1 MSKYNKTILTNAGLD
16 LAARASSG
24 KTKFTITRAA
34 TSTEKLAD
42 KSISELQKLTALPS
56 LMQYGEINNVA
67 DSAQDKSIVIG
78 TELVFNNKDLT
89 TGYNVNTIGL
99 FAKEEGTNKEILYAI
114 TTAVEPETMPDYKDK
129 VLFKFNMTMFVVVG
143 QTDNVSVNV
152 TDNGVVTQQQLSDV
166 IAKLPTKD
174 DLTKVRK
181 DSNDLAVLSNPDS
194 IVSSQTINL
203 DTFTTRG
210 ITKFQNAQ
218 LSSAGYMQ
226 AFDQSTTGLNGWIFN
241 IYSND
246 GASYIQIVHITNT
259 TYNQGAMYF
268 LRTKA
273 NGTST
278 EDFARMSTV
287 KDHAQFFPLTQR
299 DAKDVVARD
308 ENKSFNPDNVVDSGV
323 HRISSTKINA
333 KYDVTD
339 PKDPNSGYSFSGF
352 YWGWLFNLN
361 FDDSPT
367 SNAVYQL
374 LVINSGIYFREISV
388 KTNDFPAFNSFSFA
402 KDIAKLQTAI
412 DNLLKTKVNFS
423 DLIGYI
429 SDHNGNFLKETT
441 GNANAISEPGI
452 YLSKGTIDKLP
463 TKNWGILQV
472 IGITIPED
480 SSNHRK
486 VQIFYP
492 DILNKM
498 PYYRNLTD
506 TSFSAWQQFA
516 SQDDI
521 TNLINKVNTLGAVKK
536 VNNRL
541 PGSDGNVTLS
551 SFENPDF
558 VYTKKDTLDV
568 DKATTPGIYSLMDT
582 TLTCSINTNA
592 LNAVPGNTDGKTY
605 TGYLKVYKHDAAN
618 ITQELRI
625 YTGRAEPD
633 FTTSTRCIYGNSNYR
648 PNFQRS
654 ITDIDYK
661 SIINY
666 IDDKEVV
673 HQCADLTTGI
683 AYSKANPNIIVATP

>member
-1 MSKYNKTILTNAGLD
+1 MQKFGKTIITNAGRQMLTQVDGAKGKITYTKASLCAQDVKKLSEDDCLALTALTGVQMDTNLEVTDVRDNTVTVLASFNNANVTKD
-16 LAARASSG
+16 LTFNSIGWFA
-24 KTKFTITRAA
+24 KT
-34 TSTEKLAD
+34 SVDDTEKLLAVTPSETEQTLVAGKNGASTSSTDIEMIFARSHDTTVVVNPSSVGLVSKAQLSSATD
-42 KSISELQKLTALPS
+42 K
-56 LMQYGEINNVA
+56 INN
-67 DSAQDKSIVIG
+67 DINSLSA
-78 TELVFNNKDLT
+78 LT
-89 TGYNVNTIGL
+89 S
-99 FAKEEGTNKEILYAI
+99 
-114 TTAVEPETMPDYKDK
+114 P
-129 VLFKFNMTMFVVVG
+129 
-143 QTDNVSVNV
+143 S
-152 TDNGVVTQQQLSDV
+152 
-166 IAKLPTKD
+166 
-174 DLTKVRK
+174 
-181 DSNDLAVLSNPDS
+181 S
-194 IVSSQTINL
+194 IVSNQTINL

-246 GASYIQIVHITNT
+246 SVSYIQIVYVTNT

-287 KDHAQFFPLTQR
+287 KDHAQFFALTQR
-299 DAKDVVARD
+299 DAKEVIARD
-308 ENKSFNPDNVVDSGV
+308 ENKSFNPDNVVGSGI
-323 HRISSTKINA
+323 HRISSTKIIA

-339 PKDPNSGYSFSGF
+339 PKDPNSGYSFSGY
-352 YWGWLFNLN
+352 YWGWLFNFN
-361 FDDSPT
+361 FDDTPD

-374 LVINSGIYFREISV
+374 LLVNSGMYFREISV
-388 KTNDFPAFNSFSFA
+388 KTNDFPAFNSFSFT
-402 KDIAKLQTAI
+402 KDIANLQTAI
-412 DNLLKTKVNFS
+412 DNKLKAKVNFS
-423 DLIGYI
+423 DMIGYI
-429 SDHNGNFLKETT
+429 SDHNGNKLVETT
-441 GNANAISEPGI
+441 GNANAIGEPGI
-452 YLSKGTIDKLP
+452 YFTKGGIKNLP
-463 TKNWGILQV
+463 LTNWGILQV
-472 IGITIPED
+472 IGITATD
-480 SSNHRK
+480 STSAHRK
-486 VQIFYP
+486 VQIYYP
-492 DILNKM
+492 DDLGIM
-498 PYYRNLTD
+498 PYYRNVTN
-506 TSFSAWQQFA
+506 TNIGSWHQFA

-536 VNNRL
+536 VNNKL
-541 PGSDGNVTLS
+541 PGADGNVTLS

-625 YTGRAEPD
+625 YTGRTVPD

-673 HQCADLTTGI
+673 HQCDDLTTGI

>member
-1 MSKYNKTILTNAGLD
+1 MQKFGKTIITNAGRQMLTQVDGAKGKITYTKASLCSQDVKKLSEDDCLALTALTGVQMDTNLEVTDVRDNTVTVLASFNNAKVTKD
-16 LAARASSG
+16 LTFNSIGWFA
-24 KTKFTITRAA
+24 KT
-34 TSTEKLAD
+34 SVDDTEKLLAITPSETEQTLVAGKNGASTSSTDIEMVFARSHDTTVVVNPSAVGLVSKAQLSSATD
-42 KSISELQKLTALPS
+42 K
-56 LMQYGEINNVA
+56 INN
-67 DSAQDKSIVIG
+67 DINSLSALTSPSSIVA
-78 TELVFNNKDLT
+78 N
-89 TGYNVNTIGL
+89 
-99 FAKEEGTNKEILYAI
+99 
-114 TTAVEPETMPDYKDK
+114 
-129 VLFKFNMTMFVVVG
+129 
-143 QTDNVSVNV
+143 QS
-152 TDNGVVTQQQLSDV
+152 
-166 IAKLPTKD
+166 
-174 DLTKVRK
+174 
-181 DSNDLAVLSNPDS
+181 
-194 IVSSQTINL
+194 INL
-203 DTFTTRG
+203 DTFTTKG

-246 GASYIQIVHITNT
+246 GASNIQIVHITNT

-278 EDFARMSTV
+278 EDFARLSTV

-361 FDDSPT
+361 FDDTPD

-374 LVINSGIYFREISV
+374 LVVNSGMYYREISV
-388 KTNDFPAFNSFSFA
+388 KTKDFPAFNSFSFA
-402 KDIAKLQTAI
+402 RDIAKLQTAI
-412 DNLLKTKVNFS
+412 DNFLKTKVNFT

-429 SDHNGNFLKETT
+429 SDHNGNKLVETT
-441 GNANAISEPGI
+441 GNANSIGEPGI
-452 YLSKGTIDKLP
+452 YFTKGGIKNLP
-463 TKNWGILQV
+463 LTNWGILQV
-472 IGITIPED
+472 IGITATD
-480 SSNHRK
+480 SDSAHRK
-486 VQIFYP
+486 VQIYYP
-492 DILNKM
+492 DGMGLL
-498 PYYRNLTD
+498 PYYRNVTN
-506 TSFSAWQQFA
+506 TNISPWQQFA

-521 TNLINKVNTLGAVKK
+521 TSLINKVNTLGAVKK

-541 PGSDGNVTLS
+541 PGADGNVTLA

-582 TLTCSINTNA
+582 ALICSINKNA
-592 LNAVPGNTDGKTY
+592 LSAVPGNTDGTTY
-605 TGYLKVYKHDAAN
+605 TGYLVVYKHDAAN

-625 YTGRAEPD
+625 YTGRTVPD
-633 FTTSTRCIYGNSNYR
+633 FTTSTRSIYGNSNYR

-673 HQCADLTTGI
+673 HQCDDLTSGI

>member
-1 MSKYNKTILTNAGLD
+1 MQKFGKTIITNAGRQMLTQVD
-16 LAARASSG
+16 GAKGKITYTKASLCSQDVKKLSEDDCLA
-24 KTKFTITRAA
+24 
-34 TSTEKLAD
+34 
-42 KSISELQKLTALPS
+42 LTALTGVQMDTNLEVTDVRDNTVTVLAS
-56 LMQYGEINNVA
+56 
-67 DSAQDKSIVIG
+67 
-78 TELVFNNKDLT
+78 FNNANVTKDLT
-89 TGYNVNTIGL
+89 FNSIGW
-99 FAKEEGTNKEILYAI
+99 FAKTSVDDAEKLLAI
-114 TTAVEPETMPDYKDK
+114 TPSETEQTLVAGKNGASTSSTDIEMVFARSHD
-129 VLFKFNMTMFVVVG
+129 TTVVVNPSAVG
-143 QTDNVSVNV
+143 LVSKA
-152 TDNGVVTQQQLSDV
+152 QLSSATDK
-166 IAKLPTKD
+166 INNDINSLSA
-174 DLTKVRK
+174 LT
-181 DSNDLAVLSNPDS
+181 SPSS
-194 IVSSQTINL
+194 IVANQSINL
-203 DTFTTRG
+203 DTFATKG

-278 EDFARMSTV
+278 EDFARLSTI

-339 PKDPNSGYSFSGF
+339 SKDPNSGYSFSGF

-361 FDDSPT
+361 FDDTPD

-374 LVINSGIYFREISV
+374 LVVNSGMYYREISV
-388 KTNDFPAFNSFSFA
+388 KTKDFPAFNSFSYA

-429 SDHNGNFLKETT
+429 SDHNGNKLVETT
-441 GNANAISEPGI
+441 GNANAIGEPGI
-452 YLSKGTIDKLP
+452 YFTKGGIKNLP
-463 TKNWGILQV
+463 LTNWGILQV
-472 IGITIPED
+472 IGITATD
-480 SSNHRK
+480 SDSAHRK
-486 VQIFYP
+486 VQIYYP
-492 DILNKM
+492 DDLGIM
-498 PYYRNLTD
+498 PYYRNVTN
-506 TSFSAWQQFA
+506 TNIGSWHQFA

-521 TNLINKVNTLGAVKK
+521 TSLINKVNTLGAVKK

-541 PGSDGNVTLS
+541 PGADGNVTLS

-592 LNAVPGNTDGKTY
+592 LSAVPGNTDGTTY
-605 TGYLKVYKHDAAN
+605 TGYLVVYKHDAAN

-625 YTGRAEPD
+625 YTGRTVPD
-633 FTTSTRCIYGNSNYR
+633 FTISTRGIYGNGKYR
-648 PNFQRS
+648 PDFRRLIS
-654 ITDIDYK
+654 DYDYK

-673 HQCADLTTGI
+673 HQCADLTSGI

>member
-1 MSKYNKTILTNAGLD
+1 MQKFGKTIITNAGRQMLTQVDGAKGKITYTKASLCTQDVKKLSEDDCLALTALTGVQMDTSLEVTDVRDNTVTVLASFNNANVTKD
-16 LAARASSG
+16 LTFNSIGWFA
-24 KTKFTITRAA
+24 KT
-34 TSTEKLAD
+34 SVDDTEKLLAVTPSETEQTLVAGKNGASTSSTDIEMIFARSHDTTVVVNPSAVGLVSKAQLSSATD
-42 KSISELQKLTALPS
+42 K
-56 LMQYGEINNVA
+56 INN
-67 DSAQDKSIVIG
+67 DINSLSA
-78 TELVFNNKDLT
+78 LT
-89 TGYNVNTIGL
+89 S
-99 FAKEEGTNKEILYAI
+99 
-114 TTAVEPETMPDYKDK
+114 P
-129 VLFKFNMTMFVVVG
+129 
-143 QTDNVSVNV
+143 S
-152 TDNGVVTQQQLSDV
+152 
-166 IAKLPTKD
+166 
-174 DLTKVRK
+174 
-181 DSNDLAVLSNPDS
+181 S
-194 IVSSQTINL
+194 IVSNQSINL
-203 DTFTTRG
+203 DTFTTKG

-278 EDFARMSTV
+278 EDFARLSTV

-308 ENKSFNPDNVVDSGV
+308 ENKSFNPDNIVDSGV

-361 FDDSPT
+361 FDDTPD

-374 LVINSGIYFREISV
+374 LVVNSGMYYREISV
-388 KTNDFPAFNSFSFA
+388 KTKDFPAFNSFSFA
-402 KDIAKLQTAI
+402 RDIAKLQTAI
-412 DNLLKTKVNFS
+412 DNLLKTKVNFT

-429 SDHNGNFLKETT
+429 SDHNGNKLVETT
-441 GNANAISEPGI
+441 GNANAIGEPGI
-452 YLSKGTIDKLP
+452 YFTKGGIKNLP
-463 TKNWGILQV
+463 LTNWGILQV
-472 IGITIPED
+472 IGITATD
-480 SSNHRK
+480 SDSAHRK
-486 VQIFYP
+486 VQIYYP
-492 DILNKM
+492 DDLGIM
-498 PYYRNLTD
+498 PYYRNVTN
-506 TSFSAWQQFA
+506 TNIGPWHQFA

-541 PGSDGNVTLS
+541 PGADGNVTLS

-558 VYTKKDTLDV
+558 VYTKKDTIDV

-582 TLTCSINTNA
+582 ALICSINSSA

-625 YTGRAEPD
+625 YTGRSVPD

-648 PNFQRS
+648 PNFQRL
-654 ITDIDYK
+654 ITDYDYK
-661 SIINY
+661 NIIGY

-673 HQCADLTTGI
+673 HQCDDLTSGI

>member
-1 MSKYNKTILTNAGLD
+1 MQKFGKTIITNAGRQMLTQVD
-16 LAARASSG
+16 GAKGKITYTKASLCSQDVKKLSEDDCLALAALTGVQMDTNLEVTDVRDNTVTVLASFNNANVTKDLTFNSIG
-24 KTKFTITRAA
+24 WFAKT
-34 TSTEKLAD
+34 SVDDTEKLLAITPSETEQTLVAGKNGASTSSTDIEMIFSRSHDTTVVVNPSSVGLVSKAQLSSATD
-42 KSISELQKLTALPS
+42 K
-56 LMQYGEINNVA
+56 INN
-67 DSAQDKSIVIG
+67 DINSLSA
-78 TELVFNNKDLT
+78 LT
-89 TGYNVNTIGL
+89 S
-99 FAKEEGTNKEILYAI
+99 
-114 TTAVEPETMPDYKDK
+114 P
-129 VLFKFNMTMFVVVG
+129 
-143 QTDNVSVNV
+143 S
-152 TDNGVVTQQQLSDV
+152 
-166 IAKLPTKD
+166 
-174 DLTKVRK
+174 
-181 DSNDLAVLSNPDS
+181 S
-194 IVSSQTINL
+194 IVSNQTINL

-210 ITKFQNAQ
+210 ITRFQNAQ
-218 LSSAGYMQ
+218 LSSVGYMQ

-246 GASYIQIVHITNT
+246 GASYIQIVYITNT
-259 TYNQGAMYF
+259 AYNQGAMYF
-268 LRTKA
+268 LRSKV

-278 EDFARMSTV
+278 EDFARLSTI

-374 LVINSGIYFREISV
+374 IVINSGIYFREISV

-429 SDHNGNFLKETT
+429 SDHNGNRLVETT
-441 GNANAISEPGI
+441 GNANSIGEPGI
-452 YLSKGTIDKLP
+452 YFTKGGIKNLP
-463 TKNWGILQV
+463 LTNWGILQV
-472 IGITIPED
+472 IGITATD
-480 SSNHRK
+480 SASAHRK
-486 VQIFYP
+486 VQIYYP
-492 DILNKM
+492 DDLGIM
-498 PYYRNLTD
+498 PYYRNVTN
-506 TSFSAWQQFA
+506 TNIGSWHQFA

-521 TNLINKVNTLGAVKK
+521 TSLINKVNTLGAVKK
-536 VNNRL
+536 VNNKL
-541 PGSDGNVTLS
+541 PGADGNVTLS

-592 LNAVPGNTDGKTY
+592 LSAVPGNTDGKTY

-625 YTGRAEPD
+625 YTGRTVPD

>member
-1 MSKYNKTILTNAGLD
+1 MQKFGKTIITNAGRQMLTQVDGAKGKITYTKASLCTQDVKKLSEDDCLALTALTGVQMDTSLEVTDVRDNTVTVLASFNNANVTKD
-16 LAARASSG
+16 LTFNSIGWFA
-24 KTKFTITRAA
+24 KT
-34 TSTEKLAD
+34 SVDDTEKLLAVTPSETEQTLVAGKNGASTSSTDIEMIFARSHDTTVVVNPSAVGLVSKAQLSSATD
-42 KSISELQKLTALPS
+42 K
-56 LMQYGEINNVA
+56 INN
-67 DSAQDKSIVIG
+67 DINSLSA
-78 TELVFNNKDLT
+78 LT
-89 TGYNVNTIGL
+89 S
-99 FAKEEGTNKEILYAI
+99 
-114 TTAVEPETMPDYKDK
+114 P
-129 VLFKFNMTMFVVVG
+129 
-143 QTDNVSVNV
+143 S
-152 TDNGVVTQQQLSDV
+152 
-166 IAKLPTKD
+166 
-174 DLTKVRK
+174 
-181 DSNDLAVLSNPDS
+181 S
-194 IVSSQTINL
+194 IVSNQSINL
-203 DTFTTRG
+203 DTFTTKG

-246 GASYIQIVHITNT
+246 GASYIQIVYIANT
-259 TYNQGAMYF
+259 VYNQGAMYF
-268 LRTKA
+268 LRSKV

-278 EDFARMSTV
+278 EDFARLSTI

-339 PKDPNSGYSFSGF
+339 PKDANSGYSFSGF

-402 KDIAKLQTAI
+402 RDIAKLQTAI

-429 SDHNGNFLKETT
+429 SDHNGNKLVETT
-441 GNANAISEPGI
+441 GNANAIGEPGI
-452 YLSKGTIDKLP
+452 YFTKGGIKNLP
-463 TKNWGILQV
+463 LTNWGILQV
-472 IGITIPED
+472 IGITATD
-480 SSNHRK
+480 SASAHRK
-486 VQIFYP
+486 VQIYYP
-492 DILNKM
+492 DDLGIM
-498 PYYRNLTD
+498 PYYRNVTN
-506 TSFSAWQQFA
+506 TNIGSWHQFA

-521 TNLINKVNTLGAVKK
+521 TSLINKVNTLGAVKK

-541 PGSDGNVTLS
+541 PSADGNVTLA

-558 VYTKKDTLDV
+558 IYTKKDTLDV

-582 TLTCSINTNA
+582 ALICSINSSA

-605 TGYLKVYKHDAAN
+605 TGYLVVYKHDAAN

-625 YTGRAEPD
+625 YTGRSVPD

-648 PNFQRS
+648 PNFQRL
-654 ITDIDYK
+654 ITDYDYK
-661 SIINY
+661 NIIGY
-666 IDDKEVV
+666 IDGKEVV
-673 HQCADLTTGI
+673 HQCADLTSGI

>member
-16 LAARASSG
+16 LAAKANSG
-24 KTKFTITRAA
+24 KAKFTITRAA

-67 DSAQDKSIVIG
+67 DSAQDRSIVIG
-78 TELVFNNKDLT
+78 TELIFNNKDLT
-89 TGYNVNTIGL
+89 TSYNVNTIGL
-99 FAKEEGTNKEILYAI
+99 FAKEDGSNKEILYAL
-114 TTAVEPETMPDYKDK
+114 TTAAEPETMPDFKDK

-181 DSNDLAVLSNPDS
+181 DSNDLTVLSNPDS
-194 IVSSQTINL
+194 IVSNQTINL
-203 DTFTTRG
+203 DTFTTKG

-241 IYSND
+241 IYSNT
-246 GASYIQIVHITNT
+246 GASYIQIVHINNT

-268 LRTKA
+268 LRAKA

-287 KDHAQFFPLTQR
+287 KDHAQFFSLTEK

-308 ENKSFNPDNVVDSGV
+308 ENKSFNPNNIVDSGV

-339 PKDPNSGYSFSGF
+339 PKDANSGYSFSGF

-361 FDDSPT
+361 FDDSPN

-374 LVINSGIYFREISV
+374 LVVNSGIYYREISV
-388 KTNDFPAFNSFSFA
+388 KTNDFPAFNSFSFT
-402 KDIAKLQTAI
+402 KDIANLQTAI
-412 DNLLKTKVNFS
+412 
-423 DLIGYI
+423 
-429 SDHNGNFLKETT
+429 
-441 GNANAISEPGI
+441 ANAGSIKTIGGKKPDD
-452 YLSKGTIDKLP
+452 KG
-463 TKNWGILQV
+463 N
-472 IGITIPED
+472 
-480 SSNHRK
+480 
-486 VQIFYP
+486 
-492 DILNKM
+492 
-498 PYYRNLTD
+498 
-506 TSFSAWQQFA
+506 
-516 SQDDI
+516 
-521 TNLINKVNTLGAVKK
+521 IN
-536 VNNRL
+536 
-541 PGSDGNVTLS
+541 LS

-558 VYTKKDTLDV
+558 VYKYKDTLDV

-582 TLTCSINTNA
+582 TLICSINKNA
-592 LNAVPGNTDGKTY
+592 LSAVPGNTDGTTY
-605 TGYLKVYKHDAAN
+605 TGYLVVYKHDAAN

-625 YTGRAEPD
+625 YTGRTVPD
-633 FTTSTRCIYGNSNYR
+633 FTISTRGIYGNGKYR
-648 PNFQRS
+648 PNFQRL

-661 SIINY
+661 NIIGY
-666 IDDKEVV
+666 VDDKEVV
-673 HQCADLTTGI
+673 HQCADLTSGI

>member
-1 MSKYNKTILTNAGLD
+1 MQKFGKTIITNAGRQMLTQVDGAKGKITYTKASLCAQDVKKLSEDDCLALTALTSVQMDTSLEVTDVRDNTVTVLASFNNANVTKD
-16 LAARASSG
+16 LTFNSIGWFA
-24 KTKFTITRAA
+24 KT
-34 TSTEKLAD
+34 SVDDTEKLLAVTPSETEQTLVAGKNGASTSSTDIEMVFARSHDTTVVVNPSAVGLVSKAQLSSATD
-42 KSISELQKLTALPS
+42 K
-56 LMQYGEINNVA
+56 INN
-67 DSAQDKSIVIG
+67 DINSLSA
-78 TELVFNNKDLT
+78 LT
-89 TGYNVNTIGL
+89 S
-99 FAKEEGTNKEILYAI
+99 
-114 TTAVEPETMPDYKDK
+114 P
-129 VLFKFNMTMFVVVG
+129 
-143 QTDNVSVNV
+143 S
-152 TDNGVVTQQQLSDV
+152 
-166 IAKLPTKD
+166 
-174 DLTKVRK
+174 
-181 DSNDLAVLSNPDS
+181 S
-194 IVSSQTINL
+194 IVSNQTINL
-203 DTFTTRG
+203 DTFTTKG

-241 IYSND
+241 IYSNE
-246 GASYIQIVHITNT
+246 GASYIQIVYVTNT

-299 DAKDVVARD
+299 DAKEVIARD
-308 ENKSFNPDNVVDSGV
+308 ENKSFNPDNVVGSGV
-323 HRISSTKINA
+323 HRISSTKIIA
-333 KYDVTD
+333 KYDVID
-339 PKDPNSGYSFSGF
+339 PKDPNSGYSFSGY
-352 YWGWLFNLN
+352 YWGWLFNFN
-361 FDDSPT
+361 FDDTPD

-374 LVINSGIYFREISV
+374 LLVNSGMYYREISV
-388 KTNDFPAFNSFSFA
+388 KTKDFPAFNSFSFA
-402 KDIAKLQTAI
+402 RDIAKLQTAI
-412 DNLLKTKVNFS
+412 DNLLQTKVNFS

-429 SDHNGNFLKETT
+429 SDHNGNKLVETT
-441 GNANAISEPGI
+441 GNANAIGEPGI
-452 YLSKGTIDKLP
+452 YFTKGGIKNLP
-463 TKNWGILQV
+463 LTNWGILQV
-472 IGITIPED
+472 IGITATNSD
-480 SSNHRK
+480 SAHRK
-486 VQIFYP
+486 VQIYYP
-492 DILNKM
+492 DDLGIM
-498 PYYRNLTD
+498 PYYRNVTN
-506 TSFSAWQQFA
+506 TNIGSWHQFA

-541 PGSDGNVTLS
+541 PGADGNVTLA

-582 TLTCSINTNA
+582 TLTCSINKNA
-592 LNAVPGNTDGKTY
+592 LSAVPGNTDGTTY

-625 YTGRAEPD
+625 YTGRTVPD
-633 FTTSTRCIYGNSNYR
+633 FTISTRCIYGNSNYR

-661 SIINY
+661 NIIGY

-673 HQCADLTTGI
+673 HQCADLTSGI

>member
-1 MSKYNKTILTNAGLD
+1 MQKFGKTIITNAGRQMLTQVDGAKGKITYTKASLCTQDVKKLSEDDCLALTALTGVQMDTNLEVTDVRDNTVTVLASFNNANVTKD
-16 LAARASSG
+16 LTFNSIGWFA
-24 KTKFTITRAA
+24 KT
-34 TSTEKLAD
+34 SVDDTEKLLAVTPSETEQTLVAGKNGASTSSTDIEMMFARSHDTTVVVNPSAVGLVSKAQLSSATD
-42 KSISELQKLTALPS
+42 K
-56 LMQYGEINNVA
+56 INN
-67 DSAQDKSIVIG
+67 DINSLSA
-78 TELVFNNKDLT
+78 LT
-89 TGYNVNTIGL
+89 S
-99 FAKEEGTNKEILYAI
+99 
-114 TTAVEPETMPDYKDK
+114 P
-129 VLFKFNMTMFVVVG
+129 
-143 QTDNVSVNV
+143 S
-152 TDNGVVTQQQLSDV
+152 
-166 IAKLPTKD
+166 
-174 DLTKVRK
+174 
-181 DSNDLAVLSNPDS
+181 S
-194 IVSSQTINL
+194 IVSNQTLNL
-203 DTFTTRG
+203 DTFTTKG

-246 GASYIQIVHITNT
+246 GASYIQIVYVTNT

-299 DAKDVVARD
+299 DAKEVIARD
-308 ENKSFNPDNVVDSGV
+308 ENKSFNPDNVVGSGV
-323 HRISSTKINA
+323 HRISSTKIIA

-339 PKDPNSGYSFSGF
+339 PKDPNSGYSFSGY
-352 YWGWLFNLN
+352 YWGWLFNFN
-361 FDDSPT
+361 FDDTPD

-374 LVINSGIYFREISV
+374 LLVNSGMYYREISV
-388 KTNDFPAFNSFSFA
+388 KTKDFPAFNSFSFS
-402 KDIAKLQTAI
+402 KDIASLQTAI
-412 DNLLKTKVNFS
+412 DSKLKAKVNFT

-429 SDHNGNFLKETT
+429 SDHNGNFIKETT
-441 GNANAISEPGI
+441 GNANSISEPGI

>member
-1 MSKYNKTILTNAGLD
+1 MQKFGKTIITNAGRQMLTQVD
-16 LAARASSG
+16 GAKGKITYTKASLCTQDVKKLSEDDCLA
-24 KTKFTITRAA
+24 
-34 TSTEKLAD
+34 
-42 KSISELQKLTALPS
+42 LTALTGVQMDTNLEVTDVRDNTVTVLAS
-56 LMQYGEINNVA
+56 
-67 DSAQDKSIVIG
+67 
-78 TELVFNNKDLT
+78 FNNANVTKDLT
-89 TGYNVNTIGL
+89 FNSIGWFAKTSVDDAEKLLAVTPSETEQTLVAGKNGASTSSTDIEML
-99 FAKEEGTNKEILYAI
+99 FARSHD
-114 TTAVEPETMPDYKDK
+114 TT
-129 VLFKFNMTMFVVVG
+129 VVVNPSAVG
-143 QTDNVSVNV
+143 LVSKA
-152 TDNGVVTQQQLSDV
+152 QLSSATDK
-166 IAKLPTKD
+166 INNDINSLSA
-174 DLTKVRK
+174 LT
-181 DSNDLAVLSNPDS
+181 SPSS
-194 IVSSQTINL
+194 IVSNQTINL

-299 DAKDVVARD
+299 DAKEVIARD
-308 ENKSFNPDNVVDSGV
+308 ENKSFNPDNVVGSGV
-323 HRISSTKINA
+323 HRISSTKIIA

-339 PKDPNSGYSFSGF
+339 PKDPNSGYSFSGY
-352 YWGWLFNLN
+352 YWGWLFNFN
-361 FDDSPT
+361 FDDTPD

-374 LVINSGIYFREISV
+374 LLVNSGMYYREISV
-388 KTNDFPAFNSFSFA
+388 KTGDFPAFNSFSFA

-412 DNLLKTKVNFS
+412 DNLLKTKVNFT

-429 SDHNGNFLKETT
+429 SDHNGNKLVETT
-441 GNANAISEPGI
+441 GNANAIGEPGI
-452 YLSKGTIDKLP
+452 YFTKGGIKNLP
-463 TKNWGILQV
+463 LTNWGILQV
-472 IGITIPED
+472 IGITATD
-480 SSNHRK
+480 SDSAHRK
-486 VQIFYP
+486 VQIYYP
-492 DILNKM
+492 DGMGIL
-498 PYYRNLTD
+498 PYYRNVTN
-506 TSFSAWQQFA
+506 TNISPWQQFA

-541 PGSDGNVTLS
+541 PGSDGNVTLA

-582 TLTCSINTNA
+582 ALICSINSSA

-605 TGYLKVYKHDAAN
+605 TGYLVVYKHDAAN

-625 YTGRAEPD
+625 YTGRTVPD
-633 FTTSTRCIYGNSNYR
+633 FTISTRCIYGNSNYR

-661 SIINY
+661 GIINY
-666 IDDKEVV
+666 IDGKEIV
-673 HQCADLTTGI
+673 HQCDDLTSGI

>member
-1 MSKYNKTILTNAGLD
+1 MQKFGKTIITNAGRQMLTQVDGAKGKITYTKASLCTQDVKKLSEDDCLALTALTGVQMDTNLEVTDVRDNTVTVLASFNNANVTKD
-16 LAARASSG
+16 LTFNSIGWFA
-24 KTKFTITRAA
+24 KT
-34 TSTEKLAD
+34 SVDDTEKLLAVTPSETEQTLVAGKNGASTSSTDIEMVFARSHDTTVVVNPSAVGLVSKAQLSAATD
-42 KSISELQKLTALPS
+42 K
-56 LMQYGEINNVA
+56 INN
-67 DSAQDKSIVIG
+67 DINSLSALTSPSSIVA
-78 TELVFNNKDLT
+78 N
-89 TGYNVNTIGL
+89 
-99 FAKEEGTNKEILYAI
+99 
-114 TTAVEPETMPDYKDK
+114 
-129 VLFKFNMTMFVVVG
+129 
-143 QTDNVSVNV
+143 
-152 TDNGVVTQQQLSDV
+152 
-166 IAKLPTKD
+166 
-174 DLTKVRK
+174 
-181 DSNDLAVLSNPDS
+181 
-194 IVSSQTINL
+194 QTINL
-203 DTFTTRG
+203 DTFTTKG

-246 GASYIQIVHITNT
+246 SVSYIQIVYIINT

-299 DAKDVVARD
+299 DAKEVIARD
-308 ENKSFNPDNVVDSGV
+308 ENKSFNPDNVVGSGV
-323 HRISSTKINA
+323 HRISSTKIIA

-361 FDDSPT
+361 FDDTPD

-374 LVINSGIYFREISV
+374 LVVNSGIYYREISV
-388 KTNDFPAFNSFSFA
+388 KTGDFPAFNSFSFA
-402 KDIAKLQTAI
+402 RDIASLQSAI
-412 DNLLKTKVNFS
+412 DNKLKTKVNFS

-429 SDHNGNFLKETT
+429 SDHNGNRLVETT
-441 GNANAISEPGI
+441 GNANAIGEPGI
-452 YLSKGTIDKLP
+452 YFTKGGMKNLP
-463 TKNWGILQV
+463 LTNWGILQV
-472 IGITIPED
+472 IGITATD
-480 SSNHRK
+480 SDSAHRK
-486 VQIFYP
+486 VQIYYP
-492 DILNKM
+492 DDLGIM
-498 PYYRNLTD
+498 PYYRNVTN
-506 TSFSAWQQFA
+506 TNIGSWHQFA

-541 PGSDGNVTLS
+541 PGADGNVTLS

-558 VYTKKDTLDV
+558 VYTKKDTLDI

-592 LNAVPGNTDGKTY
+592 LSAVPGNTDGKTY
-605 TGYLKVYKHDAAN
+605 TGYLKVYKHDASN

-625 YTGRAEPD
+625 YTGRTVPD
-633 FTTSTRCIYGNSNYR
+633 FTTSTRSIYGNSNYR

-673 HQCADLTTGI
+673 HQCADLTSGI

>member
-1 MSKYNKTILTNAGLD
+1 MQKFGKTIITNAGRQMLTQVD
-16 LAARASSG
+16 GAKGKITYTKASLCSQDVKKLSEDDCLA
-24 KTKFTITRAA
+24 
-34 TSTEKLAD
+34 
-42 KSISELQKLTALPS
+42 LTALTGVQMDTNLEVTDVRDNTVTVLAS
-56 LMQYGEINNVA
+56 
-67 DSAQDKSIVIG
+67 
-78 TELVFNNKDLT
+78 FNNAKVTKDLT
-89 TGYNVNTIGL
+89 FNSIGW
-99 FAKEEGTNKEILYAI
+99 FAKTSVDDAEKLLAVTPSETEQTLVAGKNGASTSSTDIEMVFARSHD
-114 TTAVEPETMPDYKDK
+114 TT
-129 VLFKFNMTMFVVVG
+129 VVVNPSSVG
-143 QTDNVSVNV
+143 LVSKA
-152 TDNGVVTQQQLSDV
+152 QLSSATDK
-166 IAKLPTKD
+166 INNDINSLSA
-174 DLTKVRK
+174 LT
-181 DSNDLAVLSNPDS
+181 SPSS
-194 IVSSQTINL
+194 IVANQSISL
-203 DTFTTRG
+203 DTFTTKG

-278 EDFARMSTV
+278 EDFARLSTV

-308 ENKSFNPDNVVDSGV
+308 ENKSFNPDNIVDSGV

-339 PKDPNSGYSFSGF
+339 PKDPNSGYSFSGY
-352 YWGWLFNLN
+352 YWGWLFNFN
-361 FDDSPT
+361 FDDTPD

-374 LVINSGIYFREISV
+374 LLVNSGMYFREISV
-388 KTNDFPAFNSFSFA
+388 KTKDFPAFNSFSFA

-412 DNLLKTKVNFS
+412 
-423 DLIGYI
+423 
-429 SDHNGNFLKETT
+429 
-441 GNANAISEPGI
+441 ANAGSIKTIGGKKPDD
-452 YLSKGTIDKLP
+452 KG
-463 TKNWGILQV
+463 N
-472 IGITIPED
+472 
-480 SSNHRK
+480 
-486 VQIFYP
+486 
-492 DILNKM
+492 
-498 PYYRNLTD
+498 
-506 TSFSAWQQFA
+506 
-516 SQDDI
+516 
-521 TNLINKVNTLGAVKK
+521 IN
-536 VNNRL
+536 
-541 PGSDGNVTLS
+541 LS

-558 VYTKKDTLDV
+558 VYKYKDTLDV
-568 DKATTPGIYSLMDT
+568 DKATIPGIYSLMDT
-582 TLTCSINTNA
+582 TLISSINKNA
-592 LNAVPGNTDGKTY
+592 LSAVPGNTDGTTY

-625 YTGRAEPD
+625 YTGRAVPD

-673 HQCADLTTGI
+673 HQCADLTSGI

>member
-16 LAARASSG
+16 LAARANSG
-24 KTKFTITRAA
+24 KAKFTITRAA

-67 DSAQDKSIVIG
+67 DSAQDKNIVIG

-99 FAKEEGTNKEILYAI
+99 FAKEDGSDKELLYAL
-114 TTAVEPETMPDYKDK
+114 TTAVEPETMPDFKDK

-152 TDNGVVTQQQLSDV
+152 TDNGVATQQQLSETV
-166 IAKLPTKD
+166 A
-174 DLTKVRK
+174 KVRK
-181 DSNDLAVLSNPDS
+181 DSNDLAMLTNPDS
-194 IVSSQTINL
+194 IVSNQTINL
-203 DTFTTRG
+203 DTFTTKG

-246 GASYIQIVHITNT
+246 GDSYIQIVHITNT

-268 LRTKA
+268 LRSKV

-278 EDFARMSTV
+278 EDFARISTV
-287 KDHAQFFPLTQR
+287 KDHAQFFSLTEK

-339 PKDPNSGYSFSGF
+339 PKDANSGYSFSGF

-361 FDDSPT
+361 FDDSPN

-374 LVINSGIYFREISV
+374 LVVNSGIYYREISV
-388 KTNDFPAFNSFSFA
+388 KTADFPAFNSFSFA
-402 KDIAKLQTAI
+402 KDITKLQTAI
-412 DNLLKTKVNFS
+412 
-423 DLIGYI
+423 
-429 SDHNGNFLKETT
+429 
-441 GNANAISEPGI
+441 ANAGSVKTIGGQKPDD
-452 YLSKGTIDKLP
+452 KGNINLP
-463 TKNWGILQV
+463 
-472 IGITIPED
+472 
-480 SSNHRK
+480 
-486 VQIFYP
+486 
-492 DILNKM
+492 
-498 PYYRNLTD
+498 
-506 TSFSAWQQFA
+506 
-516 SQDDI
+516 
-521 TNLINKVNTLGAVKK
+521 
-536 VNNRL
+536 
-541 PGSDGNVTLS
+541 

-568 DKATTPGIYSLMDT
+568 DKATIPGIYSLTDT
-582 TLTCSINTNA
+582 TLTCSINKNA
-592 LNAVPGNTDGKTY
+592 LSAVRGNKDGTTY
-605 TGYLKVYKHDAAN
+605 TGYVVVYKHDVSN

-625 YTGRAEPD
+625 YTGQTVPD
-633 FTTSTRCIYGNSNYR
+633 VTINTRCISGNSNYR
-648 PNFQRS
+648 PNFQRL
-654 ITDIDYK
+654 ITDIDYRN
-661 SIINY
+661 IIGY
-666 IDDKEVV
+666 VDGKEVV
-673 HQCADLTTGI
+673 HQCDDLTSGI

>member
-16 LAARASSG
+16 LAAKANSG
-24 KTKFTITRAA
+24 KAKFTITRAA
-34 TSTEKLAD
+34 TSTEKLVS
-42 KSISELQKLTALPS
+42 KSISELQKLTTLPS

-89 TGYNVNTIGL
+89 TSYNVNTIGL
-99 FAKEEGTNKEILYAI
+99 FAKEDGSNKEILYAL
-114 TTAVEPETMPDYKDK
+114 TTAAEPETMPDFKDK

-152 TDNGVVTQQQLSDV
+152 TDNGVVTQQQLSDIV
-166 IAKLPTKD
+166 AKLSTKE
-174 DLTKVRK
+174 DLAKVRK

-194 IVSSQTINL
+194 IVSNQTINL
-203 DTFTTRG
+203 DTFTTKG

-246 GASYIQIVHITNT
+246 GASYIQIVYIANT
-259 TYNQGAMYF
+259 VYNQGAMYF
-268 LRTKA
+268 LRSKV

-278 EDFARMSTV
+278 EDFARLSTI

-339 PKDPNSGYSFSGF
+339 PKDANSGYSFSGF

-402 KDIAKLQTAI
+402 KDIANLQTAI
-412 DNLLKTKVNFS
+412 
-423 DLIGYI
+423 
-429 SDHNGNFLKETT
+429 
-441 GNANAISEPGI
+441 ANAGSIKTIGGKKPDD
-452 YLSKGTIDKLP
+452 KG
-463 TKNWGILQV
+463 N
-472 IGITIPED
+472 
-480 SSNHRK
+480 
-486 VQIFYP
+486 
-492 DILNKM
+492 
-498 PYYRNLTD
+498 
-506 TSFSAWQQFA
+506 
-516 SQDDI
+516 
-521 TNLINKVNTLGAVKK
+521 IN
-536 VNNRL
+536 
-541 PGSDGNVTLS
+541 LS

-558 VYTKKDTLDV
+558 VYKYKDTLDV

-582 TLTCSINTNA
+582 TLICSINKNA
-592 LNAVPGNTDGKTY
+592 LSAVPGNTDGTTY
-605 TGYLKVYKHDAAN
+605 TGYLVVYKHDAAN

-625 YTGRAEPD
+625 YTGRTVPD
-633 FTTSTRCIYGNSNYR
+633 FTISTRGIYGNGKYR
-648 PNFQRS
+648 PNFQRL

-661 SIINY
+661 NIIGY
-666 IDDKEVV
+666 VDDKEVV
-673 HQCADLTTGI
+673 HQCADLTSGI

>member
-1 MSKYNKTILTNAGLD
+1 MQKFGKTIITNAGRQMLTQVDGAKGKITYTKASLCAQDVKKLSEDDCLALTALTGVQMDTSLEVTDVRDNTVTVLASFNNANVTKD
-16 LAARASSG
+16 LTFNSIGWFA
-24 KTKFTITRAA
+24 KT
-34 TSTEKLAD
+34 SVDDTEKLLAVTPSETEQTLVAGKNGASTSSTDIEMVFSRSHDTTVVVNPSAVGLVSKAQLSAATD
-42 KSISELQKLTALPS
+42 K
-56 LMQYGEINNVA
+56 INN
-67 DSAQDKSIVIG
+67 DINSLSA
-78 TELVFNNKDLT
+78 LT
-89 TGYNVNTIGL
+89 
-99 FAKEEGTNKEILYAI
+99 
-114 TTAVEPETMPDYKDK
+114 
-129 VLFKFNMTMFVVVG
+129 
-143 QTDNVSVNV
+143 
-152 TDNGVVTQQQLSDV
+152 
-166 IAKLPTKD
+166 
-174 DLTKVRK
+174 
-181 DSNDLAVLSNPDS
+181 NPSS
-194 IVSSQTINL
+194 IVSNHAINL
-203 DTFTTRG
+203 DTFTTKG

-246 GASYIQIVHITNT
+246 SVSYIQIVYVTNT

-299 DAKDVVARD
+299 DAKEVIARD

-402 KDIAKLQTAI
+402 KDIANLQTAI

-429 SDHNGNFLKETT
+429 SDHNGNRLVETT
-441 GNANAISEPGI
+441 GNANAIGEPGI
-452 YLSKGTIDKLP
+452 YFTKGGIKNLP
-463 TKNWGILQV
+463 LTNWGILQV
-472 IGITIPED
+472 IGITATD
-480 SSNHRK
+480 SDSANRK
-486 VQIFYP
+486 VQIYYP
-492 DILNKM
+492 DDLGIM
-498 PYYRNLTD
+498 PYYRNVTN
-506 TSFSAWQQFA
+506 TNIGSWHQFA

-521 TNLINKVNTLGAVKK
+521 TSLINKVNTLGAVKK

-592 LNAVPGNTDGKTY
+592 LSAVPGNTDGKTY

-625 YTGRAEPD
+625 YTGRAVPD

-673 HQCADLTTGI
+673 HQCADLTSGI

>member
-24 KTKFTITRAA
+24 KAKFTITRAA
-34 TSTEKLAD
+34 TSTEKLAS
-42 KSISELQKLTALPS
+42 KSISELQKLTTLPS
-56 LMQYGEINNVA
+56 LMQYGEISNVA

-99 FAKEEGTNKEILYAI
+99 FAKEEGTNKEILYAL
-114 TTAVEPETMPDYKDK
+114 TTAAEPETMPDFKDK

-152 TDNGVVTQQQLSDV
+152 TDNGVVTQQQLSDIV
-166 IAKLPTKD
+166 AKLSTKE
-174 DLTKVRK
+174 DLAKVRK

-194 IVSSQTINL
+194 IVSNQTINL
-203 DTFTTRG
+203 DTFTTKG

-246 GASYIQIVHITNT
+246 GASYIQIVYIANT
-259 TYNQGAMYF
+259 VYNQGAMYF

-333 KYDVTD
+333 KYDATD
-339 PKDPNSGYSFSGF
+339 PTDPNSGYSFSGF

-361 FDDSPT
+361 FDDTPD

-374 LVINSGIYFREISV
+374 LVVNSGMYYREISV
-388 KTNDFPAFNSFSFA
+388 KTKDFPAFNSFSFA
-402 KDIAKLQTAI
+402 RDIAKLQAAI

-429 SDHNGNFLKETT
+429 SDHNGNRLVETT
-441 GNANAISEPGI
+441 GNANAIGEPGI
-452 YLSKGTIDKLP
+452 YFTKGGIKNLP
-463 TKNWGILQV
+463 LTNWGILQV
-472 IGITIPED
+472 IGITATD
-480 SSNHRK
+480 SDSANRK
-486 VQIFYP
+486 VQIYYP
-492 DILNKM
+492 DDLGIM
-498 PYYRNLTD
+498 PYYRNVTN
-506 TSFSAWQQFA
+506 TNIGSWHQFA

-541 PGSDGNVTLS
+541 PGADGNVTLA

-592 LNAVPGNTDGKTY
+592 LSAVPGNTDGTTY
-605 TGYLKVYKHDAAN
+605 TGYLVVYKHDAAN

-625 YTGRAEPD
+625 YTGRTVPD
-633 FTTSTRCIYGNSNYR
+633 FTISTRGIYGNGKYR

-654 ITDIDYK
+654 ITDMDYK
-661 SIINY
+661 NIIGY
-666 IDDKEVV
+666 IDGKETV
-673 HQCADLTTGI
+673 HQCDDLTSGI

>member
-1 MSKYNKTILTNAGLD
+1 MQKFGKTIITNAGRQMLTQVDGAKGKITYTKASLCTQDVKKLSEDDCLALTALTGVQMDTSLEVTDVRDNTVTVLASFNNANVTKD
-16 LAARASSG
+16 LTFNSIGWFA
-24 KTKFTITRAA
+24 KT
-34 TSTEKLAD
+34 SVDDTEKLLAVTPSETEQTLVAGKIGASTSSTDIEMIFARSHDTTVVVNPSAVGLVSKAQLSSATD
-42 KSISELQKLTALPS
+42 K
-56 LMQYGEINNVA
+56 INN
-67 DSAQDKSIVIG
+67 DINSLSA
-78 TELVFNNKDLT
+78 LT
-89 TGYNVNTIGL
+89 S
-99 FAKEEGTNKEILYAI
+99 
-114 TTAVEPETMPDYKDK
+114 P
-129 VLFKFNMTMFVVVG
+129 
-143 QTDNVSVNV
+143 S
-152 TDNGVVTQQQLSDV
+152 
-166 IAKLPTKD
+166 
-174 DLTKVRK
+174 
-181 DSNDLAVLSNPDS
+181 S
-194 IVSSQTINL
+194 IVSNQSINL
-203 DTFTTRG
+203 DTFTTKG

-218 LSSAGYMQ
+218 LSSVGYMQ

-278 EDFARMSTV
+278 EDFARLSTV

-308 ENKSFNPDNVVDSGV
+308 ENKSFNPDNIVDSGV

-361 FDDSPT
+361 FDDTPD

-374 LVINSGIYFREISV
+374 LVVNSGMYYREISV
-388 KTNDFPAFNSFSFA
+388 KTKDFPAFNSFSFA
-402 KDIAKLQTAI
+402 RDIAKLQTAI
-412 DNLLKTKVNFS
+412 DNLLKTKVNFT

-429 SDHNGNFLKETT
+429 SDHNGNKLVETT
-441 GNANAISEPGI
+441 GNANAIGEPGI
-452 YLSKGTIDKLP
+452 YFTKGGIKNLP
-463 TKNWGILQV
+463 LTNWGILQV
-472 IGITIPED
+472 IGITATD
-480 SSNHRK
+480 SDSAHRK
-486 VQIFYP
+486 VQIYYP
-492 DILNKM
+492 DDLGIM
-498 PYYRNLTD
+498 PYYRNVTN
-506 TSFSAWQQFA
+506 TNIGPWHQFA

-541 PGSDGNVTLS
+541 PGADGNVTLS

-558 VYTKKDTLDV
+558 VYTKKDTIDV

-582 TLTCSINTNA
+582 ALICSINSSA

-625 YTGRAEPD
+625 YTGRSVPD

-648 PNFQRS
+648 PNFQRL
-654 ITDIDYK
+654 ITDYDYK
-661 SIINY
+661 NIIGY

-673 HQCADLTTGI
+673 HQCDDLTSGI

>member
-1 MSKYNKTILTNAGLD
+1 MSKYNKAILTNAGLE
-16 LAARASSG
+16 LATKANSG
-24 KTKFTITRAA
+24 KAKFTITRAA
-34 TSTEKLAD
+34 TSTEKLAS

-56 LMQYGEINNVA
+56 LMQYSEINNVA

-78 TELVFNNKDLT
+78 TELIFNNKDLT

-99 FAKEEGTNKEILYAI
+99 FAKEDGTNKEILYAL
-114 TTAVEPETMPDYKDK
+114 TTAIEPETMPDFKDK

-152 TDNGVVTQQQLSDV
+152 TDNGVVTQQQLSDIV
-166 IAKLPTKD
+166 AKLSTKE
-174 DLTKVRK
+174 DLAKVCK

-194 IVSSQTINL
+194 IVSNQTINL
-203 DTFTTRG
+203 DTFTTKG

-246 GASYIQIVHITNT
+246 GASYIQIVYITNT
-259 TYNQGAMYF
+259 AYNPGAMYF
-268 LRTKA
+268 LRSKS

-278 EDFARMSTV
+278 EDFARLSTI

-339 PKDPNSGYSFSGF
+339 PKDPNSGYSFSGY
-352 YWGWLFNLN
+352 YWGWLFNFN
-361 FDDSPT
+361 FDDTPD

-374 LVINSGIYFREISV
+374 LLVNSGMYFREISV
-388 KTNDFPAFNSFSFA
+388 KTKDFPAFNSFSFA

-412 DNLLKTKVNFS
+412 
-423 DLIGYI
+423 
-429 SDHNGNFLKETT
+429 
-441 GNANAISEPGI
+441 ANAGSIKTIGGKKPDD
-452 YLSKGTIDKLP
+452 KG
-463 TKNWGILQV
+463 N
-472 IGITIPED
+472 
-480 SSNHRK
+480 
-486 VQIFYP
+486 
-492 DILNKM
+492 
-498 PYYRNLTD
+498 
-506 TSFSAWQQFA
+506 
-516 SQDDI
+516 
-521 TNLINKVNTLGAVKK
+521 IN
-536 VNNRL
+536 
-541 PGSDGNVTLS
+541 LS

-558 VYTKKDTLDV
+558 VYKYKDTLDV
-568 DKATTPGIYSLMDT
+568 DKATIPGIYSLMDT
-582 TLTCSINTNA
+582 TLISSINKNA
-592 LNAVPGNTDGKTY
+592 LNAVPGNTDGTTY
-605 TGYLKVYKHDAAN
+605 TGYLVVYKHDAAN

-625 YTGRAEPD
+625 YTGRTVPD
-633 FTTSTRCIYGNSNYR
+633 FTTSTRSIYGNSNYR

-661 SIINY
+661 GIINY
-666 IDDKEVV
+666 IDGKEIV
-673 HQCADLTTGI
+673 HQCDDLTSGI